1 MKVSE
6 AIEILKTLDQDK
18 ELITAWHQDADLAI
32 TYNTEWL
39 FNRYTK
45 IDHKFFG
52 QDNFQLIKEHGLN
65 PNKIIVI
72 S

>member
-18 ELITAWHQDADLAI
+18 ELITAMWEDGAYVFDKSFINDQTFKSDLI
-32 TYNTEWL
+32 ECG
-39 FNRYTK
+39 FNP
-45 IDHKFFG
+45 D
-52 QDNFQLIKEHGLN
+52 
-65 PNKIIVI
+65 KIIVI